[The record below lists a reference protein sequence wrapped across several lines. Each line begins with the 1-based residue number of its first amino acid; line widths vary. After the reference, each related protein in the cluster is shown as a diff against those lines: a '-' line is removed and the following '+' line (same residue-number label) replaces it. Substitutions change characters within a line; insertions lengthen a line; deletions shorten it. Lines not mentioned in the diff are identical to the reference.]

1 MHFQNPLIPQV
12 RFSVIKSLVLLTALA
27 ALVIVWMNPVASPP
41 GDTVNGKSQTST
53 IELDP
58 TRLLIKPFF
67 VQPDQVAVALDGGEM
82 PVPSGQVP
90 SIIIGANVLRTVHL
104 SWVHDWSDAETR
116 TFFKNLQALY
126 VSEEAASL
134 PALRVYLNPVF
145 SDSNSEAVQRAMLQ
159 VFFRADNRGLY
170 QLLAKELATGAL
182 AADPEAIRSRVESLE
197 PLLMDD
203 WDSKLGWLEGDI
215 EKTFSVAKVQQA
227 RNAKILKPAFKAQL
241 ASMLEI
247 LNPSADMKELSA
259 FVHKANTA
267 QRTWLHSQSGASLR
281 EY

>member
-1 MHFQNPLIPQV
+1 MPFQNPLLPKV
-12 RFSVIKSLVLLTALA
+12 RFSILQSLVPLTALA
-27 ALVIVWMNPVASPP
+27 ALVIVWMNPVSSPP
-41 GDTVNGKSQTST
+41 GDAAEGKSQAST

-58 TRLLIKPFF
+58 SRFLIKPFF
-67 VQPDQVAVALDGGEM
+67 VQPDQVAVALDGGEV

-116 TFFKNLQALY
+116 TSFKNLQALY
-126 VSEEAASL
+126 LSEEAASL

-182 AADPEAIRSRVESLE
+182 AADPEAIRSRVEALE
-197 PLLMDD
+197 PLLMAD
-203 WDSKLGWLEGDI
+203 WDSRLEWLEGDI
-215 EKTFSVAKVQQA
+215 AKTFSVAKVQQA

-241 ASMLEI
+241 ASVLEI
-247 LNPSADMKELSA
+247 LPPSADIRELSA
-259 FVHKANTA
+259 FVHKANTV

>member
-1 MHFQNPLIPQV
+1 
-12 RFSVIKSLVLLTALA
+12 
-27 ALVIVWMNPVASPP
+27 MNPVSSPP
-41 GDTVNGKSQTST
+41 GDAAEGKSQAST

-58 TRLLIKPFF
+58 SRFLIKPFF
-67 VQPDQVAVALDGGEM
+67 VQPDQVAVALDGGEV

-126 VSEEAASL
+126 LSEEAASL

-182 AADPEAIRSRVESLE
+182 AADPEAIRSRVEALE
-197 PLLMDD
+197 PLLMAD
-203 WDSKLGWLEGDI
+203 WDSRLEWLEGDI
-215 EKTFSVAKVQQA
+215 AKTFSVAKVQQA

-241 ASMLEI
+241 ASVLEI
-247 LNPSADMKELSA
+247 LPPSADIRELSA
-259 FVHKANTA
+259 FVHKANTV